1 MDLCNSEPLVGQ
13 LKGSE
18 GKPVRNTTS
27 CIIVLPQ
34 MVVLFMKEMP
44 LLLTQR
50 SQWLD
55 QEVNWRLELGI
66 NWGNLGALVIGGS
79 EI

>member
-13 LKGSE
+13 LKGSD
-18 GKPVRNTTS
+18 GKPVWNTTS
-27 CIIVLPQ
+27 CTTVLPQ
-34 MVVLFMKEMP
+34 MVVLFMKEML

-50 SQWLD
+50 SQWRDL
-55 QEVNWRLELGI
+55 EVNWRLELGI

>member
-27 CIIVLPQ
+27 CNIVLPQ

-55 QEVNWRLELGI
+55 LEVNWRLESGI